1 MGKWMAVENLKRDT
15 ENFLDSKIGE
25 ESAVS
30 FPESEAVSH
39 AKTLKALR
47 QNKQRMEGS
56 NA

>member
-1 MGKWMAVENLKRDT
+1 MGKGMAVESPKRDN

-39 AKTLKALR
+39 AKTLEVLR
-47 QNKQRMEGS
+47 QY
-56 NA
+56 

>member
-1 MGKWMAVENLKRDT
+1 MAVESPKRDT
-15 ENFLDSKIGE
+15 ESFLDSKIGE

-39 AKTLKALR
+39 AKTLEALR
-47 QNKQRMEGS
+47 QYKQKMEGS